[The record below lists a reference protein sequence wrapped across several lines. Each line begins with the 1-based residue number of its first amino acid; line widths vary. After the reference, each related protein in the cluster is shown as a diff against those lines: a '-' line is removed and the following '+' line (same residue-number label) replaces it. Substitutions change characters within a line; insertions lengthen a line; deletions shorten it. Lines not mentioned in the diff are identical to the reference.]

1 MLSTGDVQN
10 YLRKLQTELRF
21 IKFRDVDYK
30 SLQTGNPCELL
41 KIYHYVFLDFNP
53 LFAKTLLDRCNCDFY
68 GKTDSHFIDTMYKA
82 LRDHFSY
89 KPPVTKEQFFITGFA
104 ERKLQMACDVITLIR
119 QECKEINMI
128 QQQQQQKRPGTSSA
142 RLANGDREKKRISSN
157 TQQTSV
163 PNSFHP
169 LHDMG
174 LELTNKKDHDIDE
187 LASIQKHHENH
198 HLTMPKQQHIEK
210 WLDGSEFESSSHH
223 QNQTHFNEP
232 ITAMTI
238 NRLEEQIQM
247 LKVKVEDINARLENV
262 TSILQETHPGNNFL
276 SSSDVS
282 NFNARLVIVENELS
296 MLRRK
301 TPQNNENRV
310 NIIESKQKQPFV
322 AQGILVDSD
331 EDENMVKSY
340 AVEEPIEDFNV
351 VGRARSLLENAE
363 QCSRDLLKTIQTT
376 S

>member
-53 LFAKTLLDRCNCDFY
+53 LFAKSLLDKCNCDFY

-89 KPPVTKEQFFITGFA
+89 KPPITKEQFFTTGFA
-104 ERKLQMACDVITLIR
+104 ERKLQMACDVITLVR

-128 QQQQQQKRPGTSSA
+128 QQQKRSGSNSA
-142 RLANGDREKKRISSN
+142 RVTNGNKERKRISSS
-157 TQQTSV
+157 TQQGPVSNV
-163 PNSFHP
+163 FHP
-169 LHDMG
+169 LRDMS
-174 LELTNKKDHDIDE
+174 LEAGNHDIE
-187 LASIQKHHENH
+187 EFTSVQSHRLP
-198 HLTMPKQQHIEK
+198 MPKQQHIEN
-210 WLDGSEFESSSHH
+210 WLDGSEFEPSSNHRGQHES
-223 QNQTHFNEP
+223 

-238 NRLEEQIQM
+238 HRLEEQIQT

-262 TSILQETHPGNNFL
+262 TSVLQETHPGNSLL
-276 SSSDVS
+276 SSSDVT
-282 NFNARLVIVENELS
+282 NFNARLVIVENELA

-301 TPQNNENRV
+301 TPQNNDNRV
-310 NIIESKQKQPFV
+310 NIIEPKPKQPFV
-322 AQGILVDSD
+322 PQGILVDSD
-331 EDENMVKSY
+331 EEEEMVNSY
-340 AVEEPIEDFNV
+340 AIEEPTQNFDA

-363 QCSRDLLKTIQTT
+363 QCNRDLLRTIQAK
-376 S
+376 